1 MIDERQAG
9 SDGRRDRAG
18 RTAGAGASV
27 WSVLG
32 VLFVLVVAAGGEL
45 RGVYD
50 APRAQ
55 AAQVVE
61 PRLVGGD
68 EIVGA
73 LPPVRMR
80 RLPAIAAAAPRP
92 LSRTR
97 DPRQGGLPMPRAPDR
112 SA

>member
-1 MIDERQAG
+1 MTDAPQAETAVRQE
-9 SDGRRDRAG
+9 RAG
-18 RTAGAGASV
+18 RIPGAGASV

-55 AAQVVE
+55 AAQIAE
-61 PRLVGGD
+61 PRLVGED
-68 EIVGA
+68 EVVGA
-73 LPPVRMR
+73 LPPVSRR

-92 LSRTR
+92 LPRTR